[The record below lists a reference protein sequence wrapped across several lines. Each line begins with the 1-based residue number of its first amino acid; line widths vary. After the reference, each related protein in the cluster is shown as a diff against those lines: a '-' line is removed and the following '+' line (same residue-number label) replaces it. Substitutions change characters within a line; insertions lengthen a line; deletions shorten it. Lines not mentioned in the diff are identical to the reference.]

1 MNSMLSGELLPIG
14 GRTLAVDAD
23 GLVRLDGRR
32 VAAGDG
38 VARAL
43 AATVDATVS
52 PETAAE
58 RAITV
63 DQTNVSVIVDERI
76 IVKLVANWGA
86 AERSARLLERLDLAG
101 VGGVERLRGT
111 VRWRHPV
118 HGTGVLAVVTDYL
131 PGAEDGWTWAVDD
144 AVAVTIGQRDD
155 PEWPTTLGRRVA
167 EIHEALAAEASP
179 APDGAPDARV
189 RRAAATLAGAVDET
203 GGAAGDRLRNRLP
216 SLEAAVASLAASAPG
231 LVFPIHGDLH
241 LGQVL
246 RSPGEH
252 GETDDRYTV
261 IDFDGDPQHDETERG
276 RPDSAARDLAH
287 LLVSVDLVAAVA
299 QKRLGRA
306 DPASFAWADRARAAL
321 LAGYLDA
328 LRRPELFDATLLAGF
343 EAEQLA
349 AELRYAARFLPRW
362 QYAPDAALTHRHPST
377 NDRQELP
384 WTPPPSDPTSN

>member
-1 MNSMLSGELLPIG
+1 MLSGEQIPIG
-14 GRTLAVDAD
+14 GGTLAVDGD
-23 GLVRLDGRR
+23 GGVLLDGRR
-32 VAAGDG
+32 LAAGDG

-43 AATVDATVS
+43 AARVDASVPS
-52 PETAAE
+52 EAAE

-63 DQTNVSVIVDERI
+63 DQTNVSVIVDERL

-118 HGTGVLAVVTDYL
+118 HGTGVLAVITDYL

-144 AVAVTIGQRDD
+144 AVTVTAGERDD
-155 PEWPTTLGRRVA
+155 PSWPALLGQRIA
-167 EIHEALAAEASP
+167 EIHEALGAEASP
-179 APDGAPDARV
+179 ARATTPGDRV

-203 GGAAGDRLRNRLP
+203 GGAAGERLRNRLP
-216 SLEAAVASLAASAPG
+216 SLEAAVASLAESAPG
-231 LVFPIHGDLH
+231 LAFPIHGDLH

-246 RSPGEH
+246 RSPAGPGDDGE
-252 GETDDRYTV
+252 RYTV
-261 IDFDGDPQHDETERG
+261 IDFDGDPQHDEAERE
-276 RPDSAARDLAH
+276 RPDVAARDLAH

-306 DPASFAWADRARAAL
+306 DPAAFAWADRARTAL

-328 LRRPELFDATLLAGF
+328 LRRPELFDASLLAGF

-349 AELRYAARFLPRW
+349 AELRYSARFLPRW
-362 QYAPDAALTHRHPST
+362 QYAPDAAITHRHTST
-377 NDRQELP
+377 HDRQEPP
-384 WTPPPSDPTSN
+384 WTPPPSDPTSS